1 MKILVAVLPKLH
13 RPPPKLEKSEN
24 VDNFQAFLQIT
35 VSLVFVLVLLFI
47 FTRYLLPLFAGR
59 RPGSRANLRVVERLA
74 LGVRVSLCLVKVGK
88 RYLLLGVTPTRV
100 DCLAEI
106 SSEELAATEPAG
118 VGMADF
124 AGLLQKSKERLM
136 SLGRTAD
143 SREEQ
148 EEEVGSRDE
157 S

>member
-1 MKILVAVLPKLH
+1 M
-13 RPPPKLEKSEN
+13 
-24 VDNFQAFLQIT
+24 DNFQAFLQIM

-74 LGVRVSLCLVKVGK
+74 LGARLSLCLVKVGK

-100 DCLAEI
+100 DFLAEI
-106 SSEELAATEPAG
+106 SGEELVATEPATIG
-118 VGMADF
+118 AADF
-124 AGLLQKSKERLM
+124 AGLLQKSKEKFM
-136 SLGRTAD
+136 SWGRIAD
-143 SREEQ
+143 RREEQ

-157 S
+157 R